1 MNAELQTNTIR
12 IGEML
17 TQFIQNIG
25 GLMSNQADTIGVLEQ
40 NVRQELE
47 QLKRRVA
54 ELEAKLE
61 SNYAE

>member
-1 MNAELQTNTIR
+1 
-12 IGEML
+12 ML